1 MEQAIKEVAFVTT
14 SLSFDRGMLSRLKDE
29 SKKRDL
35 TVSQYVRSVLR
46 REWEAENLRQAMANP
61 G

>member
-35 TVSQYVRSVLR
+35 TVSQYVRSVLGV
-46 REWEAENLRQAMANP
+46 WGAAERKKHLCVCH
-61 G
+61 